1 MKRVGGIFTI
11 ISVFLLFISFCF
23 GIQTSDSNF
32 FALKGIK
39 AIFILVQDL
48 PQKAEGI
55 GLTTERI
62 KAATVSK
69 LRGEGISVPDYSE
82 TDPYLY
88 ISINVVSQAFS
99 VEVSLREK
107 VVISRAKSITCR
119 AATWSN
125 SVTGVHGGDPNLII
139 DGLHYVLDAFLN
151 DFHKANPKK

>member
-1 MKRVGGIFTI
+1 MKRASGLLAIIFI
-11 ISVFLLFISFCF
+11 FLLSISLCF
-23 GIQTSDSNF
+23 AIQTSDSNS

-39 AIFILVQDL
+39 AIFVLVQDL
-48 PQKAEGI
+48 PQKAEGM
-55 GLTTERI
+55 GLTTARI
-62 KAATVSK
+62 KTATVSK

-88 ISINVVSQAFS
+88 ININVVSQAFS

-125 SVTGVHGGDPNLII
+125 SVTGVHGGDPILII
-139 DGLHYVLDAFLN
+139 EGLHYVLDAFLN